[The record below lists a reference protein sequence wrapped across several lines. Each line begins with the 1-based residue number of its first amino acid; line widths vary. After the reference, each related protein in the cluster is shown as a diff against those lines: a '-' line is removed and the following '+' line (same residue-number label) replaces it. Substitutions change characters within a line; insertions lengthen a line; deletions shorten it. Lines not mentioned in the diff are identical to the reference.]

1 MDRVKKMG
9 YDFWSII
16 TKPEMGFLPGQIAF
30 FLVLSIIPLVTLIGY
45 ICGLFSMSI
54 AGISDFVVDVL
65 PKEITDLLLPYI
77 LKETSVSNTII
88 FMTIGFF
95 VASNG
100 CYSIIIA
107 CNTLYGIRGNGYIK
121 NRIKA
126 LVLTIVLVTLFLIT
140 VAGLAFGDVILNA
153 IMHLGFIENMS
164 QQVYYFLV
172 LLKWPLA
179 LVIVF
184 VFVKLIYKIAPD
196 HKIAS
201 KVVNKGALFVTFSW
215 LLVTA
220 LYSFYINNLA
230 HYDIFYGTLANIVI
244 LMMWVYILSYLLV
257 LGIAINANN
266 YNLEKNGLNK
276 KLK

>member
-1 MDRVKKMG
+1 MDRIKKMG
-9 YDFWSII
+9 QSFWSII
-16 TKPEMGFLPGQIAF
+16 IKPEMGFLPGQIAF
-30 FLVLSIIPLVTLIGY
+30 FLVLSVIPLVTLIGY

-65 PKEITDLLLPYI
+65 PQEITDLLLPYI
-77 LKETSVSNTII
+77 LRETSVSNTII

-100 CYSIIIA
+100 CYSIIVA
-107 CNTLYGIRGNGYIK
+107 CNTLYGIKGNGYIK

-126 LVLTIVLVTLFLIT
+126 LVLTIVLVTLFFTT
-140 VAGLAFGDVILNA
+140 VAVLAFGDIILNA
-153 IMHLGFIENMS
+153 IMHLGFIESMS
-164 QQVYYFLV
+164 EQVYYFLV
-172 LLKWPLA
+172 LLKWPFA

-184 VFVKLIYKIAPD
+184 IFIKLIYKMAPD
-196 HKIAS
+196 QHIKS
-201 KVVNKGALFVTFSW
+201 KDVNKGALFVTFSW

-244 LMMWVYILSYLLV
+244 LMMWIYILSYLLV
-257 LGIAINANN
+257 LGIAINVNH
-266 YNLEKNGLNK
+266 YNLEKNVLNK
-276 KLK
+276 KIK